1 MAALVENMFS
11 VREIPWHK
19 QGIILENYPS
29 FEDAIIYSGL
39 NFEVEKVNAVQR
51 LNDGTIR
58 ELKDEFEI
66 RRKGDCQHYGY
77 VKEGY
82 VILQNDEMFDLGKA
96 MIGEG
101 AKIETA
107 GSLKNGEVVWFTA
120 KTDGSTFAEEF
131 IQDYYLITNTHGGG
145 GAIRAAITPIR
156 TVCNNTLN
164 AALASAKRTWS
175 YKHTTNVM
183 SRVDEAIQT
192 LKNGKAYMEALGEE
206 ISAMKLAKISEEK
219 AREILDRIVIE
230 ETASK
235 LAKIE
240 QLKKVTPFNLKDKI
254 KNFEKIETLQKD
266 VAAVRNDINA
276 RYFDAPDLQHLAHSQ
291 FRVWNAISDYATH
304 TELHK
309 DTKNYKQNLF
319 MSIANGNTIG
329 KPKLIDLGYKLAKA
343 A

>member
-11 VREIPWHK
+11 VRMVPWHK
-19 QGIILENYPS
+19 MGIILENYPS
-29 FEDAIIYSGL
+29 FDDAIIYGGL
-39 NFEVEKVNAVQR
+39 NFLVEKVHAVQR
-51 LNDGTIR
+51 LHDGTIR
-58 ELKDEFEI
+58 ELADEYEI
-66 RRKGDCQHYGY
+66 RRVNDGQHYGY

-82 VILQNDEMFDLGKA
+82 VILQNEEMFDLGKA

-120 KTDGSTFAEEF
+120 KTEGTTFAEEF

-156 TVCNNTLN
+156 TVCCNTLN
-164 AALASAKRTWS
+164 AALANAKRTWS

-192 LKNGKAYMEALGEE
+192 LKNGETYMAALGEE
-206 ISAMKLAKISEEK
+206 ISAMKLAKITESK
-219 AREILDRIVIE
+219 AREVLDMIVVE
-230 ETASK
+230 ETGAK

-240 QLKKVTPFNLKDKI
+240 QLKKVTPFSKDEQLKNL
-254 KNFEKIETLQKD
+254 EKITKLQQD
-266 VAAVRNDINA
+266 VVAVRDDLYA
-276 RYFDAPDLQHLAHSQ
+276 RYFDAPDLQHLDNNQ
-291 FRVWNAISDYATH
+291 FRLWNAISDYATH
-304 TELHK
+304 TDLHK
-309 DTKNYKQNLF
+309 NTREYNQRMF

-329 KPKLIDLGYKLAKA
+329 KAKLIDLGYKLAKA